1 MYNHT
6 MKRQSSRKRLAM
18 GLLILGMAFLTLG
31 LATDQTVFTWLSIV
45 FVLISLIMGG
55 KWLGRR

>member
-6 MKRQSSRKRLAM
+6 MKRESSRKRLSM

-31 LATDQTVFTWLSIV
+31 LATDQPVFTWASIV
-45 FVLISLIMGG
+45 FVLVSLVMGG
-55 KWLGRR
+55 KWLGKR